1 MRFPSCWVP
10 PPSPG
15 HPPALGSHTEV
26 WVTPEAGVSGGCK
39 MVALGWVTLAV
50 VGHLQ
55 GLGAAEAVLPKDWP
69 WPIPSDDT
77 CVGRRAK
84 VT

>member
-1 MRFPSCWVP
+1 MRFLSCWVP

-15 HPPALGSHTEV
+15 HPPALCSHTEV
-26 WVTPEAGVSGGCK
+26 WVTPEARVSGDCR
-39 MVALGWVTLAV
+39 MVALGWVTLAM

-55 GLGAAEAVLPKDWP
+55 GLGAAESVLPKDWP
-69 WPIPSDDT
+69 RPIPSDEP
-77 CVGRRAK
+77 CVGRRVK

>member
-1 MRFPSCWVP
+1 
-10 PPSPG
+10 
-15 HPPALGSHTEV
+15 
-26 WVTPEAGVSGGCK
+26 

-55 GLGAAEAVLPKDWP
+55 GLGAAEAVLPKVWP
-69 WPIPSDDT
+69 WRIPSDDT
-77 CVGRRAK
+77 CVGRQAK